1 MTSMIRLAI
10 ASMLLYSCSSF
21 NSSID
26 YGYFRLFYEGF
37 RSNEIIVTDE
47 VINSIPYSFV
57 RIKQASREAIFVLSS
72 IDNELQ
78 TWVGPNNEKIFT
90 FKGLIIETNGLNK
103 DVAFNRSNLLEIYRN
118 FPNGNFVSPISFFNP
133 NLINTTTSFEI
144 ISKKD
149 KNCPDR
155 YIEYKRTISV
165 LKSEN
170 QFKFCFDEKG
180 NINWTKQRVH
190 ELDKEML
197 LEFYYKY

>member
-10 ASMLLYSCSSF
+10 ASMLLSSCSNF

-47 VINSIPYSFV
+47 VISSIPYSFV

-78 TWVGPNNEKIFT
+78 TWIGPNNEKIFT

-103 DVAFNRSNLLEIYRN
+103 DVAFNRSYLPEIYRN
-118 FPNGNFVSPISFFNP
+118 FPNGNFVTPISFFNP
-133 NLINTTTSFEI
+133 NLINTTTNFEI
-144 ISKKD
+144 FSKED

-155 YIEYKRTISV
+155 YVEYKRTIPV
-165 LKSEN
+165 LKSKN
-170 QFKFCFDEKG
+170 QFKFCFDERG

-190 ELDKEML
+190 ELDKEMF